1 MVQSVLDI
9 CNMALDYCNIRN
21 ITALDEKTKEAKKCN
36 AWYDIVRRDLLL
48 NLNASFSIKRAV
60 LAEYTDYVPC
70 GSRGGSGSGEL
81 SLKPNN
87 GDVGRSPSGAK
98 DGVGAYGGVGKSDR
112 STTDFFGYGKA
123 YVLPRDLLQVL
134 NLGSP
139 LDDNLYQI
147 EGQYFYCNESIK
159 QVSIRYIADITDV
172 TKFDSSF
179 CDCLALKLAEKI
191 CLPLT
196 EDEQKTQFIRQ
207 LAQQK
212 YIETSTKYGRDNR
225 MIVINKPRY
234 RNSKIFSESSNFNY
248 PIR

>member
-21 ITALDEKTKEAKKCN
+21 ITAIDEKTKEAKKCN
-36 AWYDIVRRDLLL
+36 AWYDTVRKSLLM
-48 NLNASFSIKRAV
+48 NLNASFSIKRAI
-60 LAEYTDYVPC
+60 LAEYTDYIPV
-70 GSRGGSGSGEL
+70 
-81 SLKPNN
+81 
-87 GDVGRSPSGAK
+87 
-98 DGVGAYGGVGKSDR
+98 Y
-112 STTDFFGYGKA
+112 GYGKA

-134 NLGSP
+134 NLGEP

-147 EGQYFYCNESIK
+147 EGQYFYCDESIK

-172 TKFDSSF
+172 SKFDSEF

-196 EDEQKTQFIRQ
+196 EDEQKTQFLKQ

-225 MIVINKPRY
+225 MIVVNQPRY
-234 RNSKIFSESSNFNY
+234 RQSKVFSRISNFNY